1 MEVRLQKFLAD
12 AGIASRRAS
21 EVLIS
26 EGKVKVNDVVVTELG
41 TKINPKRDKV
51 KFNDNLVKIE
61 DKLVY
66 FMLNKPIKCV
76 TTASDEKGR
85 LTVVDIVNVE
95 ERVFPVG
102 RLDYMTSGL
111 LIMTNDGDLTYKLT
125 HPKHNIDKKYIV
137 TITPKTTKDKINIL
151 TKGVDLGD
159 YKTSPCSIRLIENNK
174 DNQVYEVVIHEGK
187 NRQVRRMFEHI
198 GVKITKLKRIAIG
211 DLRLGG
217 LKQGDFRKL
226 TKEEIKYLKRL

>member
-41 TKINPKRDKV
+41 TKINPKKDKV
-51 KFNDNLVKIE
+51 KYNDELVKIE

-85 LTVVDIVNVE
+85 LTVVNIVNVE

-125 HPKHNIDKKYIV
+125 HPKHNIDKKYIA

-198 GVKITKLKRIAIG
+198 GVKVTKLKRIAIG